1 MSSHKLSYNGHD
13 IGDID
18 SLPAPVLR
26 KIIRSMSAKRLSDRD
41 PDDVKRAD
49 EDAEEE
55 RKKLSD
61 LHAEKKGRGK
71 SPDVE
76 KDDLPEDTEFD
87 LLAESE
93 DEDSSSDGDDSAGDM
108 TLPKKKRA

>member
-1 MSSHKLSYNGHD
+1 VASHSLTYNGEPV
-13 IGDID
+13 GDID

-26 KIIRSMSAKRLSDRD
+26 KIIRALSAKRLSDRD
-41 PDDVKRAD
+41 PEDVKRAD
-49 EDAEEE
+49 DDAEEE

-71 SPDVE
+71 SPSVE

-87 LLAESE
+87 LLAEGE
-93 DEDSSSDGDDSAGDM
+93 DEDSSSDNDDSAGDVRP
-108 TLPKKKRA
+108 PKKKLA